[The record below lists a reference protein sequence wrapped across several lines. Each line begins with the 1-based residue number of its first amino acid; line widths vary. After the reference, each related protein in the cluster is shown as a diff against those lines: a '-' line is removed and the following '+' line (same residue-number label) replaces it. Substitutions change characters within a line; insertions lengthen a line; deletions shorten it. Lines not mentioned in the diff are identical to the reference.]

1 MHVVFGY
8 LLKIFVYAAKSKSEN
23 QIKSNDGF
31 VVRSIQRN
39 RGLLRITTIK
49 YKHKQACKLLLCN
62 KAKLLESA

>member
-1 MHVVFGY
+1 MISFIHR
-8 LLKIFVYAAKSKSEN
+8 LSNQN

-49 YKHKQACKLLLCN
+49 YM
-62 KAKLLESA
+62 